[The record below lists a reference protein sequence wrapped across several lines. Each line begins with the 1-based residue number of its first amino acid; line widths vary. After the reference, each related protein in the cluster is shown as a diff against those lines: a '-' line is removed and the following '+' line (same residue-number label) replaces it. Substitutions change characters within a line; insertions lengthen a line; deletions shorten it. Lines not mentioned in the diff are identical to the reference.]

1 MLFGLTKLMA
11 GFKKPKCKILGFDA
25 SGEVESVGKIKS
37 VIDKTF
43 PLSQTAEAHRYY
55 EEGHAK
61 GKVVITVEHNYKT

>member
-1 MLFGLTKLMA
+1 MAPVTIEKLDFLRDNIEA
-11 GFKKPKCKILGFDA
+11 
-25 SGEVESVGKIKS
+25 GKIKS

-61 GKVVITVEHNYKT
+61 GKVVITL